1 LAEACRLMDEQQ
13 TVVEKLY
20 QRWQELE
27 ERRNSG

>member
-1 LAEACRLMDEQQ
+1 MDEQQ